1 MAKKIYIQAKKDIE
15 ALLQENGDSEICAGI
30 SEYSSVWEEAFKT
43 ERIYEG
49 ENIVDF
55 LYTEKALEIQ
65 KSLYHG
71 IDSAIVIAESIN
83 TPDFFDYLLGEITIE
98 GNYKTY
104 TEPHVASDEK
114 YFNFSQK
121 NKKKYFTDKLLLA
134 LANIAPKG
142 SKAFKVRN
150 ECKELMVLSFGG
162 IPADFNVQACV
173 MDCKYINNFKNL
185 EKLKIYNPKTLVNS
199 TELKKLK
206 KLNDLS
212 IEGSRYEL
220 RVGYDSSFF
229 DELLISEDLPNLE
242 NLKSLHIRMATNKD
256 LSFLKN
262 IKGLQNISLYY
273 CSIQSFKGLDVAEV
287 IGLGICECNQL
298 SDNSIL
304 KEARKVKNVSLSS
317 EISGIQADEAETLL
331 DISFVDNFIHV
342 ESLKITGCDF
352 SNLKDLS
359 ALKNLQNLHIY
370 SESLTVFPHLGDN
383 KSLKEISLQTP
394 NLETI
399 EGVDKCTNLKYLSIE
414 AKNLKEIKNISNC
427 INLKRINFWNCKN
440 LISVEHL
447 QNLKFIDIS
456 LPEAGLKNL
465 DFLESIQIISSFN
478 HSLGYN
484 EELDIREGAFSVSS
498 NRSDED
504 KKKTGKGLPDGFDS
518 NGHVIPEFYED
529 GSSEYFL
536 NSNTFY
542 LNDCENLE
550 HIKGLKKVTN
560 IMALDLRNCV
570 NLTTLDG
577 VENMLDLREIDLTNC
592 TKLESIHALKNC
604 SKLEKI
610 MVVKCNNISPKPKV
624 KNMDTLEKV
633 QEFLACL

>member
-1 MAKKIYIQAKKDIE
+1 MAKKEYVQAKKDIE

-43 ERIYEG
+43 EGIYEG
-49 ENIVDF
+49 ENIVNF
-55 LYTEKALEIQ
+55 KYSEKALEIQ
-65 KSLYHG
+65 KALKHG

-83 TPDFFDYLLGEITIE
+83 TPDFFDYLLGEVTIE

-104 TEPHVASDEK
+104 EEPHVASDKK

-134 LANIAPKG
+134 LVNIAPEG
-142 SKAFKVRN
+142 GKAFTVRN

-162 IPADFNVQACV
+162 VPADFSVQACV

-199 TELKKLK
+199 SELKKLK
-206 KLNDLS
+206 NLNDLS

-220 RVGYDSSFF
+220 RVGYDSNYF

-262 IKGLQNISLYY
+262 IKGIQNVSLYY
-273 CSIQSFKGLDVAEV
+273 CSNIQSFKGLDVSEV
-287 IGLGICECNQL
+287 IDLDISECNQL
-298 SDNSIL
+298 TDISIL

-317 EISGIQADEAETLL
+317 EIVSISDEADTLL

-342 ESLKITGCDF
+342 ESLSITGCDF
-352 SNLKDLS
+352 SNLKDVS
-359 ALKNLQNLHIY
+359 ALKNLQNLSIY
-370 SESLTVFPHLGDN
+370 NSESLTVFPHLGDN
-383 KSLKEISLQTP
+383 KSLKSIFLQTP

-399 EGVDKCTNLKYLSIE
+399 EGIDKCTELIHLSIN
-414 AKNLKEIKNISNC
+414 AKNLKTIKNISNC
-427 INLKRINFWNCKN
+427 ISLKKIDFQNCKN
-440 LISVEHL
+440 LLNVEHL

-456 LPEAGLKNL
+456 LSEVGLKNL
-465 DFLESIQIISSFN
+465 DFLESIQIISDFN
-478 HSLGYN
+478 FSIVYI
-484 EELDIREGAFSVSS
+484 DREGEFSVSF
-498 NRSDED
+498 NRSDEV
-504 KKKTGKGLPDGFDS
+504 KNKTGKGLPDGFDT

-529 GSSEYFL
+529 GSSSDFIEK
-536 NSNTFY
+536 NRFY

-550 HIKGLKKVTN
+550 NINGLKNVTN
-560 IMALDLRNCV
+560 IMTIDLRNCV
-570 NLTTLDG
+570 KLKSLDG
-577 VENMLDLREIDLTNC
+577 LEKMLDLREIDLTGC
-592 TKLESIHALKNC
+592 TSLESIHALKNC

-610 MVVKCNNISPKPKV
+610 MVAKCDNIKPKPKV
-624 KNMDTLEKV
+624 KNMDTLKKV
-633 QEFLACL
+633 QEYLSSL